1 MRRIIS
7 FLLVIT
13 IILTM
18 SAPNASAIT
27 SIGLKDL
34 LINGKAHW
42 AKVYIDKLI
51 DQLII
56 AGYPDGTFKP
66 DNNVEVDS
74 YIKMVVSAL
83 GNNFEN
89 GKDYWASPF
98 INKAIE
104 LKLIESNEFNTYRRA
119 ITREEAA
126 KVIVQALAT
135 LETLEQ
141 LPSAEEINKYKLV
154 VLDYSKINEK
164 YTQHALTAYATGMI
178 TGDPRGNFNPT
189 DNLSRAEAATV
200 IMRLLDK
207 TLRKP
212 IPVQEDIA
220 TLPELLKSDE
230 EVWGREDI
238 YYITSSTGLDSKL
251 WAYTVK
257 NGKMYFNDPPSY
269 EMYELD
275 NRLNPDIREQ
285 VYKSTKVLM
294 DDDHYVQT
302 AYANFDKTR
311 AFVNFAIN
319 NKFASNNYY
328 LFQYIFYEKEYD
340 NIREGWMDEK
350 FSEKSFLTLNLYSLW
365 KDFDKNSWSTP
376 FYETKLK
383 HSLIAIFGETEGKQ
397 IYDYVYAMYL
407 DKRVNSEKYVI
418 KNFTKTFKTVK
429 VDFPNDDSSAL
440 YFYFSRVGDN

>member
-18 SAPNASAIT
+18 STPNVSANT

-34 LINGKAHW
+34 LINGKEHW

-66 DNNVEVDS
+66 ENNVEVDS

-89 GKDYWASPF
+89 GKDYWASPY

-104 LKLIESNEFNTYRRA
+104 LKLIDSNEFNTYRRA

-126 KVIVQALAT
+126 KLIVQA

-141 LPSAEEINKYKLV
+141 LPSAEEINKYKSV
-154 VLDYSKINEK
+154 VPDYSKISEK

-178 TGDPRGNFNPT
+178 TGDPMGNFNPT

-207 TLRKP
+207 SLRKP
-212 IPVQEDIA
+212 IPVQEDTIA
-220 TLPELLKSDE
+220 LPELLKSDE

-238 YYITSSTGLDSKL
+238 FHLTLAG
-251 WAYTVK
+251 AYSVK
-257 NGKMYFNDPPSY
+257 DGKISFNEEGKY
-269 EMYELD
+269 KNYVLD
-275 NRLNPDIREQ
+275 NKLNPNISNQ
-285 VYKSTKVLM
+285 VYKATKVLI
-294 DDDHYVQT
+294 DSNHYVLT
-302 AYANFDKTR
+302 TYMKDEKPR
-311 AFVNFAIN
+311 VFVNYAKSSGYAFNDA
-319 NKFASNNYY
+319 
-328 LFQYIFYEKEYD
+328 LFFGYMFFEKEPYNARSD
-340 NIREGWMDEK
+340 GKEPK
-350 FSEKSFLTLNLYSLW
+350 FSDKVYIILSLDRLW
-365 KDFDKNSWSTP
+365 RTPDPNSWSTP
-376 FYETKLK
+376 YYEAKLK
-383 HSLIAIFGETEGKQ
+383 HSLMAIFGEVEGED
-397 IYDYVYAMYL
+397 IYDYVYGSYI
-407 DKRVNSEKYVI
+407 DKRKNPQKYVD
-418 KNFTKTFKTVK
+418 KNFTKTFTTVK
-429 VDFPNDDSSAL
+429 VDFPNDDGSGL
-440 YFYFSRVGDN
+440 TFCFSKVGD